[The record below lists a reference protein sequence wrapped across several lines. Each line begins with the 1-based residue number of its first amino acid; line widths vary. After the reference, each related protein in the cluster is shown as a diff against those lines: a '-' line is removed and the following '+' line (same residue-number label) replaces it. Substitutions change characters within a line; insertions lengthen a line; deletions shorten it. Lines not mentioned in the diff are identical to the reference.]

1 MTEAHTPPEENNAV
15 PDVAVDAMNAYLQH
29 YQATL
34 VTTQGSYALSVQGTI
49 KVGKRK
55 VSYHLVPDAGFLGK
69 TTKWRKLDAAERLAL
84 VESRWN
90 DSARERL
97 EEQLIRCASQV
108 VHLATEHNLDP
119 QSALNAFTAK
129 YELARLRCEL
139 ALDRI
144 AALVA
149 THAAANQ
156 AEKTRNAINLSRYPE
171 SFTLAASMQRHFV
184 AVLGP
189 TNSGKTHAAME
200 HLAQSKSGVY
210 LAPLRLLAMENYQRL
225 LDNNVAASLITG
237 EQRKIHPNATHVAST
252 VEMLNSNRPVE
263 VAVIDEIQL
272 LDDPDRGAAWTA
284 AVCGVPAQ
292 TVYLL
297 GALEAKEAIQSLVKR
312 VGGTLEIREL
322 QRKSPLEMEQAPLGS
337 LKNLKQG
344 DVLIAFSRREVLNW
358 RDQAI
363 AQGFTVS
370 AIYGNLSPEVRQAQA
385 ERFIEGETQIV
396 VGTDAIGMGL
406 NTPARR
412 VIFTTSNKWD
422 GYAEGTIAAALAKQ
436 IAGRAGRFGQHETG
450 YVAGFDGKTH
460 KVIAALLQQK
470 LEQLPATGF
479 YVAPN
484 LSYLQQIA
492 EASGQQRLQALL
504 ELFAKHINVHDEFF
518 LPANLSDQI
527 EKAKWLDALPL
538 PLEDRFLFSLCPIS
552 TKIAML
558 EQALQD
564 WATCRAK
571 GKQAS
576 LLRMDGRGGRNELQF
591 LEDTCKI
598 YSAYAWLSYRM
609 PETFPH
615 GELAQ
620 SLMQSTSE
628 KIDALLQVQNTRH
641 RQQRK
646 PAHKPRHTPAPAR
659 SGPPSAAGANA
670 GKRRVPPKV
679 GRKPD

>member
-1 MTEAHTPPEENNAV
+1 MTEPTIA
-15 PDVAVDAMNAYLQH
+15 PDTASDDAIGALNAYLQQYH
-29 YQATL
+29 ATL
-34 VTTQGSYALSVQGTI
+34 VTTEGSYAVSVQGQI
-49 KVGKRK
+49 KVGKRT
-55 VSYHLVPDAGFLGK
+55 VPYHLVPDAGFLGK
-69 TTKWRKLDAAERLAL
+69 TGKWRKLDAAERLAL
-84 VESRWN
+84 VQLRWN
-90 DSARERL
+90 DEARERL
-97 EEQLIRCASQV
+97 EAQLLRCAGQV
-108 VHLATEHNLDP
+108 MTLANEHRVDP
-119 QSALNAFTAK
+119 QSALNALQAK

-149 THAAANQ
+149 TRAAASQ
-156 AEKTRNAINLSRYPE
+156 AEKTRNAINLSLYPE
-171 SFTLAASMQRHFV
+171 SFTLAAGMQRHFI

-200 HLAQSKSGVY
+200 HLAQAKTGVY

-225 LDNNVAASLITG
+225 LNANVAVSLITG
-237 EQRKIHPNATHVAST
+237 EQRKLHPHASHVAST
-252 VEMLNSNRPVE
+252 VEMLNPNRAVD

-322 QRKSPLEMEQAPLGS
+322 QRKSPLEMEKAPLGS
-337 LKNLKQG
+337 LKNLRAG

-363 AQGFTVS
+363 AQGMSVS

-385 ERFIEGETQIV
+385 ERFIDGETQVV

-412 VIFTTSNKWD
+412 VIFTTSSKWD

-470 LEQLPATGF
+470 LEPLPSTGF

-492 EASGQQRLQALL
+492 EASGQERLQALL

-527 EKAKWLDALPL
+527 EKAKWLDTLKL
-538 PLEDRFLFSLCPIS
+538 PLEDRFLFSLCPVS

-564 WATCRAK
+564 WAECRAK

-576 LLRMDGRGGRNELQF
+576 LLRMEGRGGRNELQF
-591 LEDTCKI
+591 LEDTCKL

-615 GELAQ
+615 GDMAQ

-646 PAHKPRHTPAPAR
+646 PAHKPTHITPPQR
-659 SGPPSAAGANA
+659 SGQ
-670 GKRRVPPKV
+670 PKV
-679 GRKPD
+679 GRKPRT